1 MVRPFLGASVKDEKH
16 DYDHRRDA
24 YDIGEFRPKLC
35 EDADDASLLRQRQY
49 DFPYSELLTN
59 ATFGLVPRG
68 HSRFSYRFLE
78 VLDHGAVPVVVSDGW
93 RLPFDDII
101 DWAGAAFRAF
111 RGRRAPHR
119 GGAAVRHA
127 TLM

>member
-1 MVRPFLGASVKDEKH
+1 MTIC
-16 DYDHRRDA
+16 RDA

-35 EDADDASLLRQRQY
+35 EDADDGVACCITDST

-101 DWAGAAFRAF
+101 D
-111 RGRRAPHR
+111 
-119 GGAAVRHA
+119 
-127 TLM
+127 